1 MSAPVMV
8 LRFGRVGPG
17 ITVTLWLLIPVVE
30 SAPRKE
36 EAVGIEVKLVDE
48 IVWGKKFSS
57 L

>member
-17 ITVTLWLLIPVVE
+17 IAVTLWLLIPVVE
-30 SAPRKE
+30 STPRREK
-36 EAVGIEVKLVDE
+36 AVRIEVKLVDE
-48 IVWGKKFSS
+48 IVWGRKFSS